1 MSRHAEPKPPGA
13 TGLGSEAPLATGPAH
28 ALMHL
33 TVFVWGFT
41 AILGRLI
48 SISALPLVFYRL
60 IVVVSVMPLI
70 IRWRGLPLRVPP
82 AQLRKFALVGALVA
96 IHWLC
101 FYGCIKYAGIAVA
114 VLTLSTLTFFTA
126 LLEPLVFKRKLSVP
140 ELVIGFGVML
150 GVSVLIKVETQ
161 TDTLGLALGLG
172 SALFSAGFG
181 VLNGQ
186 LAREARGEV
195 MTFWELLAA
204 TAVTAL
210 VFAVQPSQFVAPW
223 SLTFADL
230 GLLLLLGVGCTVL
243 PWLWNLRV
251 LKTLSPYALAL
262 AVSLEPVYSMV
273 LAWFIFPNAEQLTW
287 RFYAGSSVL
296 IALVALNTWM
306 RRPQQ
311 PVPATS

>member
-1 MSRHAEPKPPGA
+1 
-13 TGLGSEAPLATGPAH
+13 
-28 ALMHL
+28 MHL

-60 IVVVSVMPLI
+60 VVVVSVMPFI
-70 IRWRGLPLRVPP
+70 IRWRGLPLSVS
-82 AQLRKFALVGALVA
+82 AAHLRKFAVVGTLVA

-126 LLEPLVFKRKLSVP
+126 LLEPLVFKRRVSVP
-140 ELVIGFGVML
+140 ELIIGFGVML

-161 TDTLGLALGLG
+161 TDSLGLALGLG

-181 VLNGQ
+181 VLNGR

-204 TAVTAL
+204 GVVTAV
-210 VFAVQPSQFVAPW
+210 VFVVRPADFVAPW
-223 SLTFADL
+223 TLSLGDV
-230 GLLLLLGVGCTVL
+230 GLLLLLGIGCTVL

-262 AVSLEPVYSMV
+262 AVSLEPVYSMA

-296 IALVALNTWM
+296 IALVAVNTWL
-306 RRPQQ
+306 RRPRAAQ
-311 PVPATS
+311 ATR